1 MASSHVN
8 SEPGRSLLRTLT
20 GVQVLGTG
28 SYVPE
33 QVVTNADLAQLGYDS
48 DWILQRTGIQAR
60 RRLPADMATSDMA
73 CQAAEACLRQT
84 QCDPAD
90 VDLVL
95 VATMTPDAPVPSVA
109 CLVQERL
116 GIKAGAADMN
126 AACAGFVYALITAAQ
141 FVKAGTAKRALVI
154 GADTNTRIVNPEDR
168 KTFPLFGDGAGAVL
182 LAPGRS
188 QQGLLAYTL
197 GAEGAG
203 ADLLGIP
210 GGGSREPLTREKL
223 DQGMQYIRM
232 DGRSVFK
239 WAVRLVSETVRDVV
253 EHAGLEIDQIDLFV
267 FHQANLRI
275 MDAAAAD
282 LGIDRGR
289 MVVNLD
295 RYGNTSAASIPL
307 GLDEACR
314 QGRLPS
320 GSRVAICGFG
330 AGLAWGAAVVQ
341 W

>member
-1 MASSHVN
+1 
-8 SEPGRSLLRTLT
+8 
-20 GVQVLGTG
+20 
-28 SYVPE
+28 
-33 QVVTNADLAQLGYDS
+33 
-48 DWILQRTGIQAR
+48 
-60 RRLPADMATSDMA
+60 MATSDMA

-210 GGGSREPLTREKL
+210 GGGSRETLTHE
-223 DQGMQYIRM
+223 
-232 DGRSVFK
+232 
-239 WAVRLVSETVRDVV
+239 
-253 EHAGLEIDQIDLFV
+253 
-267 FHQANLRI
+267 
-275 MDAAAAD
+275 
-282 LGIDRGR
+282 
-289 MVVNLD
+289 
-295 RYGNTSAASIPL
+295 
-307 GLDEACR
+307 
-314 QGRLPS
+314 
-320 GSRVAICGFG
+320 
-330 AGLAWGAAVVQ
+330 
-341 W
+341 